1 MQQEK
6 KSPDLNYFL
15 NPGYIYLATRP
26 GTISTVLGSGV
37 SVCIYDQ
44 KRKLGGMN
52 HFQLPFISDKRQAT
66 ALFGNVATLTL
77 IRMLI
82 HDGSD
87 PKHLEAQILG
97 GASNGAAEP
106 QPIGRENVR
115 VARSILKR
123 EKIPIVSEDAG
134 GKKGRKV
141 VFTTA
146 TNEMAVIK
154 VDKIRSGDWYPY
166 DRKR

>member
-6 KSPDLNYFL
+6 KSSDLNYFL
-15 NPGYIYLATRP
+15 NPGYIYLASCP
-26 GTISTVLGSGV
+26 CTISTVLGSGV
-37 SVCIYDQ
+37 SVSIYDQ

-52 HFQLPFISDKRQAT
+52 HFQLPSINNKQQAT
-66 ALFGNVATLTL
+66 ALFGNVATLAL

-87 PKHLEAQILG
+87 LKDLEAQILG

-106 QPIGRENVR
+106 HSIGQENIS
-115 VARSILKR
+115 VARSVLKR
-123 EKIPIVSEDAG
+123 ERIPIVSEDAG

-166 DRKR
+166 DQKR